1 MNRQPTGEFIALIA
15 FLTSFVALAI
25 DAMLPALPNI
35 AADLGAAHPN
45 DRQLVVSAL
54 FLGLAGAQL
63 VYGPLSDSWGRRPT
77 ILLGLVIFIAGTL
90 VSLAATSFAVMLLG
104 RLMQGIGAAG
114 PRVISMALV
123 RDLYEGRA
131 MARVM
136 SLTMALFI
144 LVPMIAPALGQGIML
159 FAPWRAIFFAFL
171 ALALIAFIW
180 FWARQ
185 PETLPRERRIPF
197 SPAAIAR
204 ATLTILGNRQTSGYT
219 LAGGLVFG
227 AFVGYLNCSQQIL
240 QETYETGKLFPLA
253 FAVLSAAIGGAG
265 WFNSRLVMRHGMR
278 HLSDWALGGVMAL
291 SALFLLADLPIPGLP
306 PFWLFMTY
314 MMALFFCI
322 GMLFGNYNALAM
334 EPQGEVA
341 GLAAAIVGSFTTFL
355 AMAGGTLIGRA
366 YDGTLLPLTAA
377 FLILG
382 LAAYAVTRWAN
393 ATP

>member
-1 MNRQPTGEFIALIA
+1 M
-15 FLTSFVALAI
+15 
-25 DAMLPALPNI
+25 
-35 AADLGAAHPN
+35 
-45 DRQLVVSAL
+45 
-54 FLGLAGAQL
+54 
-63 VYGPLSDSWGRRPT
+63 
-77 ILLGLVIFIAGTL
+77 
-90 VSLAATSFAVMLLG
+90 
-104 RLMQGIGAAG
+104 
-114 PRVISMALV
+114 
-123 RDLYEGRA
+123 
-131 MARVM
+131 
-136 SLTMALFI
+136 
-144 LVPMIAPALGQGIML
+144 
-159 FAPWRAIFFAFL
+159 
-171 ALALIAFIW
+171 
-180 FWARQ
+180 
-185 PETLPRERRIPF
+185 
-197 SPAAIAR
+197 
-204 ATLTILGNRQTSGYT
+204 
-219 LAGGLVFG
+219 
-227 AFVGYLNCSQQIL
+227 
-240 QETYETGKLFPLA
+240 
-253 FAVLSAAIGGAG
+253 LSAAIGGAG

-334 EPQGEVA
+334 EPQGQVA